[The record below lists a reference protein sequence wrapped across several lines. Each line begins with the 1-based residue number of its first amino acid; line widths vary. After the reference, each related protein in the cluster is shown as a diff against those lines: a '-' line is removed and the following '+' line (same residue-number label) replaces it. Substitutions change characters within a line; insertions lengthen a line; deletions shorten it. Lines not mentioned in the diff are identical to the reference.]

1 MLRAGIQ
8 VPLGEKW
15 KEISALLPA
24 SGVSLHHCLT
34 FHSSNANISDQPW
47 CSLALHLRNERAKAI
62 LGNGNYYV
70 SHLDDMKYS
79 PVIYE
84 V

>member
-8 VPLGEKW
+8 VLLGEKW

-24 SGVSLHHCLT
+24 SGVSLHHYLT
-34 FHSSNANISDQPW
+34 FHSSNANISDQPG
-47 CSLALHLRNERAKAI
+47 CGLALHLRDERAKAI

-79 PVIYE
+79 PVIYK